1 VLIYDHGCAGA
12 QAYIRLAT
20 EVLRRSGAA
29 LPSMA
34 PR

>member
-1 VLIYDHGCAGA
+1 MYDHGCAGA

-34 PR
+34 PQ